1 MDNFRQAMFI
11 HLRAQLE
18 ALISEREGMLAANL
32 ERQRRGEALAY
43 QESAFTELA
52 NQMRCVIPDPHQF
65 E

>member
-1 MDNFRQAMFI
+1 MDNFRQALFI

-18 ALISEREGMLAANL
+18 ALITEREGMLAANL

-43 QESAFTELA
+43 QESTFTELA